1 MGVQNLWQILA
12 PVKSEESIE
21 SLKGK
26 KIAVDLAIWL
36 VESQVTGMKMM
47 QGRVSKPH
55 LRNLFFRASNFLRLG
70 VKLVFVIDGT
80 PPELKWEEIARRN
93 EVRLGGGGGGAR
105 CQELLELMG
114 VPCIQSKGEAEA
126 MCAAL
131 NSAGIVDGCMTED
144 GDAFLYGARIVYRN
158 LNMATG
164 KVDCYRM
171 DDIETKLDLDRGR
184 LVALA
189 ILLGCDYLPKGVPG
203 VGKEVAMRFMKSL
216 PSSVDPLNLFQDW
229 RGGCASACLTN
240 EERDVRKK
248 SVRVEGFPNQD
259 VIQEFLRNKERPPTH
274 HSEWRRPLLLHLQ
287 QFNLV
292 KMEWPIEY
300 TQEKVV
306 PLMTLYDLTHMTS
319 DPKGRLT
326 PASVVKLRVRQG
338 VPCAEVKWHK
348 PEEDKENDEDCEP
361 FYTTVEE
368 RELFTSAYPDVMEQ
382 FMVAMEMK
390 KAKGRGKKKKE
401 TSSSMQ
407 QEGSTVDDHRVVMD
421 IASKHPCED
430 FHEPFTLDQENPLKV
445 DHTPS
450 QAESCHGNKIGSREL
465 ESSHGTDG
473 DRAGRSRAPS
483 QGVTRHGDADE
494 EDMRKKLINLSLHD
508 GRLEMSL
515 KGGGGGGIERGGG
528 GARVEL
534 RRGEGGRCS
543 GKTADG
549 VQEDET
555 RLKRIPIR
563 DKKAK
568 PGKKCLSGK
577 DLNSGKE
584 CSRGITHEGMSSLKS
599 KSLSVGLGTKERTL
613 TKDNVLV
620 TKVTVD
626 IDTEGKEKEREGEEE
641 GESFIEVLPLSQ
653 RLGCHSLRGFIPN
666 SRRIG
671 NQNSSCATSNAAKRI
686 DHLSDDESDPEMQS
700 TIPQLCHEESQDTS
714 QGDIRSLEFT
724 LADNAKVVGRKTHSR
739 ETVAGSER
747 PTLPTAGEC
756 CKGSSPENIMDQ
768 GKSMATE
775 ASEINAKRYI
785 SHPKDRLKSTPD
797 LKRNQDIKVSKM
809 HTPCHKS
816 TSPATCEVID
826 LTEDSPLKDQ
836 PMSAHSAVHSAEE
849 VEETD
854 HQSPTARALGVQS
867 RSLSEKEGDNNST
880 YSDEDIPYFQEKPVH
895 ERLLQISVSNGNSTY
910 NAKKNESSFMKL
922 DNSLAKFM
930 NELSLVS
937 NSSSLVASF
946 EEIDDSVFI
955 VEDEEPCLDDDKQ
968 ERTHLEENNEEKRME
983 FVDVCQGTVRNVSG
997 KVQESYSLSE
1007 ISLGVPEGIGV
1018 VPDNE
1023 VDTEVT
1029 ESELPGQGEVD
1040 ESTGLRSRETK
1051 NDHVVSDSKTCG
1063 NLDSLAVTEQACSGK
1078 SEDGERLMKE
1088 TKNNSGDI
1096 LGQIISGS
1104 LDSSE
1109 AAVQETCEPQQ
1120 DKGVVAHPSISCD
1133 VMGNMSRSVHVETKR
1148 IKSRKGRIGKT
1159 KKMHKLHDSVL
1170 IENGLMKIL
1179 QMMSPVTCLSRSGRR
1194 RETSQLSEV
1203 AQASEDPCSQTSC
1216 LAFQN
1221 GRPCPELAI
1230 LSPSSLSSSATASS
1244 SFTTSGSTS
1253 IVTPNL
1259 PGPDV
1264 TTTSEQTSLSIPEEP
1279 LAILANSATG
1289 AHTVSPCTKSSH
1301 LLRGQLLSML
1311 SQLTPGDSPL
1321 MGAKVLQKPPKFRP
1335 PCVGRHGFSS
1345 KAKQRIHSESV
1356 QDGPKC
1362 TPYSDILRES
1372 TQTITDQI
1380 IGVCE
1385 STSVKSNTSLEGTN
1399 SPPKVC
1405 IGDSSSSIQESRS
1418 VRTRAVSTTVDE
1430 PRPKPKP
1437 RSLSQPSRTV
1447 LSVNAKR
1454 NRSKHKSCSQ
1464 PVGSRNRSRSKTS
1477 LKGFQRRESMVAME
1491 CNLAKILEGLSLV

>member
-55 LRNLFFRASNFLRLG
+55 LRNLFFRTSIFLRLG

-93 EVRLGGGGGGAR
+93 EVRLGGGGGGGAR
-105 CQELLELMG
+105 G
-114 VPCIQSKGEAEA
+114 GRGGWRGRGRGGGGG
-126 MCAAL
+126 
-131 NSAGIVDGCMTED
+131 GIVDGCMTED

-171 DDIETKLDLDRGR
+171 DDIETKLDLDRRR

-229 RGGCASACLTN
+229 RGGCDSTCLTN
-240 EERDVRKK
+240 EERDVRKFL
-248 SVRVEGFPNQD
+248 EPGN
-259 VIQEFLRNKERPPTH
+259 VIQGFLSGIKEVTPPT
-274 HSEWRRPLLLHLQ
+274 SSQWNGEKTLLAFTFQ

-306 PLMTLYDLTHMTS
+306 PLMTLYDLTHMNS
-319 DPKGRLT
+319 DRKGRLT
-326 PASVVKLRVRQG
+326 PATVVKLRVRQG

-382 FMVAMEMK
+382 FMVAMDMK
-390 KAKGRGKKKKE
+390 KAK
-401 TSSSMQ
+401 
-407 QEGSTVDDHRVVMD
+407 
-421 IASKHPCED
+421 
-430 FHEPFTLDQENPLKV
+430 
-445 DHTPS
+445 
-450 QAESCHGNKIGSREL
+450 
-465 ESSHGTDG
+465 
-473 DRAGRSRAPS
+473 
-483 QGVTRHGDADE
+483 
-494 EDMRKKLINLSLHD
+494 
-508 GRLEMSL
+508 
-515 KGGGGGGIERGGG
+515 
-528 GARVEL
+528 
-534 RRGEGGRCS
+534 
-543 GKTADG
+543 
-549 VQEDET
+549 
-555 RLKRIPIR
+555 
-563 DKKAK
+563 
-568 PGKKCLSGK
+568 
-577 DLNSGKE
+577 
-584 CSRGITHEGMSSLKS
+584 
-599 KSLSVGLGTKERTL
+599 
-613 TKDNVLV
+613 
-620 TKVTVD
+620 
-626 IDTEGKEKEREGEEE
+626 
-641 GESFIEVLPLSQ
+641 
-653 RLGCHSLRGFIPN
+653 
-666 SRRIG
+666 
-671 NQNSSCATSNAAKRI
+671 
-686 DHLSDDESDPEMQS
+686 
-700 TIPQLCHEESQDTS
+700 
-714 QGDIRSLEFT
+714 
-724 LADNAKVVGRKTHSR
+724 DNAKVVGRKTHSR

-836 PMSAHSAVHSAEE
+836 PMSAHSAVHSVEE

-854 HQSPTARALGVQS
+854 HQSPNARALGVQS

-880 YSDEDIPYFQEKPVH
+880 YFDEDIPYFQEKPVH

-910 NAKKNESSFMKL
+910 NAKKNESTFMKL

-937 NSSSLVASF
+937 NSSSLAASF

-968 ERTHLEENNEEKRME
+968 ERTHLEKNNEEKKME
-983 FVDVCQGTVRNVSG
+983 FVNVCQGTVRNVSG
-997 KVQESYSLSE
+997 KVQESYSSSE
-1007 ISLGVPEGIGV
+1007 VSLGVPEGICV
-1018 VPDNE
+1018 VPEKE
-1023 VDTEVT
+1023 VDTKIT
-1029 ESELPGQGEVD
+1029 ESELPVQGEVQ
-1040 ESTGLRSRETK
+1040 ESTDLRSRET
-1051 NDHVVSDSKTCG
+1051 NNFHVVSDSKTSG

-1078 SEDGERLMKE
+1078 SEGGELLMKQ
-1088 TKNNSGDI
+1088 TKNNSGEI
-1096 LGQIISGS
+1096 LDQMISGS

-1133 VMGNMSRSVHVETKR
+1133 VMGNMSPSVHVETKR
-1148 IKSRKGRIGKT
+1148 TKSRKGRIGKT

-1216 LAFQN
+1216 LASQN

-1230 LSPSSLSSSATASS
+1230 LSPSLSSSSATASS

-1264 TTTSEQTSLSIPEEP
+1264 TTTSGQTPLSIPEEP

-1311 SQLTPGDSPL
+1311 SQLTPGDSPM

-1418 VRTRAVSTTVDE
+1418 IRTRAVSTTVDE

-1491 CNLAKILEGLSLV
+1491 CNLAKILEGLSPV